1 MPRDAAEG
9 ALMTGAGPAEQAEEL
24 DQEFSAW
31 YRRQHPALLAA
42 MLVVAG
48 DLDTAQEVTAEAFAR
63 AYPRYRRLRSQGVPN
78 AWVYRVGLNV
88 LRRRL
93 RRAAVERHLLARQPP
108 SPPLPAVELDPELWQ
123 AVRALPARQRQALVL
138 RYVGDFTESQ
148 VGLVM
153 GISAGAVA
161 ATLHAARRRL
171 SSQLASDEAL
181 KGVKPS

>member
-1 MPRDAAEG
+1 MWGETLVMGSSSAAR
-9 ALMTGAGPAEQAEEL
+9 TEEF

-31 YRRQHPALLAA
+31 YRRQHPILLAA

-63 AYPRYRRLRSQGVPN
+63 AYPRYRRLRSQGAPN

-93 RRAAVERHLLARQPP
+93 RRAALERHLLARQPP
-108 SPPLPAVELDPELWQ
+108 APPTPAVELDPELWR
-123 AVRALPARQRQALVL
+123 AVRALPPRQRQALVL
-138 RYVGDFTESQ
+138 RYVGDLTEPQIASA
-148 VGLVM
+148 M

-161 ATLHAARRRL
+161 ATLHAARRSLGAIIMSDGELRGVQ
-171 SSQLASDEAL
+171 SQ
-181 KGVKPS
+181 